1 MTILGIDTSTATAS
15 GALIEDGKLIK
26 EEVRGGIKSQDLV
39 RSVSNQRINHAEI
52 LLPLVETLLKEANRS
67 WHQISAL
74 ALSIGPG
81 SFTGLRIGLST
92 VKGLAY
98 GWDIPVIG
106 VPTLLA
112 VASRVTGW
120 NGLICPILDARK
132 KEVYT
137 ALFRVNEAEGLIR
150 LTEDLVC
157 LPEQILARS
166 LSLGQRDCLFI
177 GDGTRV
183 YGELIQTR
191 WGGKALITQGESYRS
206 TAFAVAYVAAQRVKK
221 RDFDSLDLLAP
232 LYLRPSE
239 AELKKRPG

>member
-1 MTILGIDTSTATAS
+1 MIILGLDTSAAAAS
-15 GALIEDGKLIK
+15 GALIEEGKLIK
-26 EEVRGGIKSQDLV
+26 EVIRGGNEPQGLV
-39 RSVSNQRINHAEI
+39 TSSPIRRINHAEI
-52 LLPLVETLLKEANRS
+52 LLPLIEALLKEADRS
-67 WHQISAL
+67 WHQFSAL

-81 SFTGLRIGLST
+81 SFTGLRVGLST

-120 NGLICPILDARK
+120 NGLICPFLDARK

-137 ALFRVNEAEGLIR
+137 ALFRRDEAEGLVR
-150 LTEDLVC
+150 LTEDLAC
-157 LPEQILARS
+157 PPEHILTRS

-183 YGELIQTR
+183 YGELIQAR
-191 WGGKALITQGESYRS
+191 WEGKALITLGESYRS
-206 TAFAVAYVAAQRVKK
+206 TAFAVACIAAERVKK
-221 RDFDSLDLLAP
+221 RDFDSPDLLAP

-239 AELKKRPG
+239 AELKKRHG